1 MQRQDP
7 TCDRLRNALL
17 LKTEDREGGRSQVV
31 REGIAF
37 LNKRNA
43 NAR

>member
-7 TCDRLRNALL
+7 TCGRLRNALL
-17 LKTEDREGGRSQVV
+17 LKEDREGGRSQVV